1 MNDRQLQ
8 KKVHK
13 DVEQVKKD
21 VGILMRDSAARI
33 HVGNGGAPKDLL
45 MWAQSMVSQLSKDLE
60 KVTDSAVDTVA
71 SAATT
76 MKKDLGQQLNKTNS
90 SSRKFMAKTTD
101 NLGKTV
107 SKNPWVVISA
117 ILAIGLILG
126 SVVRPIRQIH
136 A

>member
-8 KKVHK
+8 KKVRK